1 MATARSTRLND
12 FGHDT
17 ELDAIAAQARS
28 HPPLSVARVAP
39 LLVEART
46 TLGGPASATL
56 VEHHLSV
63 ALDAALAR
71 RGRGLP
77 VGDLYQ
83 EGAIALVVAVDEYAA
98 RDGAPSGLRA
108 YVERVVALHLDAAL
122 EKEATAVAA
131 ELVVVRDA
139 ELLSAAEV
147 RLRRQLGRP
156 ATALELGGLLNWP
169 PERVEMVSAVLHE
182 AQGQYDME
190 LLDYLDD
197 ADDEE

>member
-1 MATARSTRLND
+1 MAMARTSHSD
-12 FGHDT
+12 DWGHDT

-28 HPPLSVARVAP
+28 RPALPISAVAP
-39 LLVEART
+39 LLLQARAQPA
-46 TLGGPASATL
+46 GPAAGTL
-56 VEHHLSV
+56 VEHHLSA

-83 EGAIALVVAVDEYAA
+83 EGSIALVVAVDEYAA
-98 RDGAPSGLRA
+98 REGDAEGLRA
-108 YVERVVALHLDAAL
+108 YIDKVVALHLDAAI

-131 ELVVVRDA
+131 EQVVVRDA

-147 RLRRQLGRP
+147 RLRRELGRD
-156 ATALELGGLLNWP
+156 ATFLELGGLLMWP
-169 PERVEMVSAVLHE
+169 PERVEAVSAILHE

-190 LLDYLDD
+190 LLQYLDD
-197 ADDEE
+197 VEDE

>member
-1 MATARSTRLND
+1 MARSNRSTD
-12 FGHDT
+12 WGHDT

-28 HPPLSVARVAP
+28 HPPLGVAEVAP
-39 LLVEART
+39 LLLEARAHP
-46 TLGGPASATL
+46 GGSASGRL
-56 VEHHLSV
+56 VEHHLTV

-83 EGAIALVVAVDEYAA
+83 EASIALVVAVDEYAA
-98 RDGAPSGLRA
+98 REGAAPGLRG
-108 YVERVVALHLDAAL
+108 YVDKVVALHLDAAL

-131 ELVVVRDA
+131 EEAVVRDA

-147 RLRRQLGRP
+147 RLRRELGRD
-156 ATALELGGLLNWP
+156 ATALELGGLLSWP
-169 PERVEMVSAVLHE
+169 PERVEVISAVLHE
-182 AQGQYDME
+182 AQGQYDLE

-197 ADDEE
+197 VEEE